1 MIEYEPTKTYPRYTV
16 THCSAQR
23 KPRNMKTLRIQ
34 FHLKHP
40 NFKSPSSNHAFLI
53 QTKPKSHLKHP
64 KKEEPSF
71 SATQNVTDLPSAKTP
86 LLQTINT
93 SFKKTHLQ
101 IIPKSQKLSRNGFSL
116 SETGSNDE
124 KNSRILILGAVSI
137 GVVMFLMGVGDEKAL
152 ALGPRGPLMED
163 FWDNMRRYA
172 IYALTV
178 STGVLYAVFQPI
190 YELLKN
196 PISAVLVV
204 TIIAGSIFIVS
215 QVLSAM
221 VGVSDFS
228 YEYSY

>member
-1 MIEYEPTKTYPRYTV
+1 MR
-16 THCSAQR
+16 
-23 KPRNMKTLRIQ
+23 TLRIQ

-40 NFKSPSSNHAFLI
+40 NFKSHSSNHAFLI
-53 QTKPKSHLKHP
+53 QTKPKSHQKHP
-64 KKEEPSF
+64 RKEEPSF
-71 SATQNVTDLPSAKTP
+71 SAIQNLTDLPSVKTP
-86 LLQTINT
+86 LLQTT
-93 SFKKTHLQ
+93 FKKTHLQ
-101 IIPKSQKLSRNGFSL
+101 IIPKSQKLSRNGVSL

-152 ALGPRGPLMED
+152 ALGPEGPLMEE

-178 STGVLYAVFQPI
+178 STGVLYTVFQPI

-196 PISAVLVV
+196 PISAILVL
-204 TIIAGSIFIVS
+204 TIIGGSIFIVS